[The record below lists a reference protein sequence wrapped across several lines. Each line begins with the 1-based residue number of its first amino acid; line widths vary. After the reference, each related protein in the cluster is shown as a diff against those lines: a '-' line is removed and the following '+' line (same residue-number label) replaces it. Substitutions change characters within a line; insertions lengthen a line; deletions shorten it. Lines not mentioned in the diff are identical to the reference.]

1 MMAVPASGETPMNE
15 VVSTPKPSGLGV
27 RILHMLLFAVVF
39 WVVCWAVAL
48 TAIVQLA
55 MRVFSQTPNEEL
67 RRFGDGLAT
76 YAAQVIRFLCG
87 VTDALP
93 FPFTD
98 WPNVPTR
105 VRDEDISG
113 L

>member
-1 MMAVPASGETPMNE
+1 MNE
-15 VVSTPKPSGLGV
+15 VVTKPKASGLGV
-27 RILHMLLFAVVF
+27 RILHMVLFAVVF
-39 WVVCWAVAL
+39 WVVCWAVAI
-48 TAIVQLA
+48 TAIVQLSL
-55 MRVFSQTPNEEL
+55 RVFSQTPNEEL

-87 VTDALP
+87 VSDELP

-105 VRDEDISG
+105 VREEDIGG

>member
-1 MMAVPASGETPMNE
+1 MMAVSVTWETSMNE
-15 VVSTPKPSGLGV
+15 VVTTPKASGLGV
-27 RILHMLLFAVVF
+27 RVLHMLLFAVVF

-55 MRVFSQTPNEEL
+55 MRVFSQTPNDEL

-76 YAAQVIRFLCG
+76 YAGQVIRFLCG
-87 VTDALP
+87 VSDALP

-105 VRDEDISG
+105 VREEDIGG